1 MNNFNVVEK
10 NWIDMVFENRNK
22 SYGAYQLRNDD
33 SKNTVQA
40 LITGL
45 LFVTLFFL
53 SSFLFKNPIAPN
65 IVNPLVNDDGQ
76 IVTRI
81 IDFPQKPIPVST
93 DEIYGDEK
101 IKDQTVATIKDVI
114 ENIRFV
120 ETNVVS
126 DDKVLSE
133 NLAAQNQFSDNVQ
146 SGQSNIAA
154 SSDGTLN
161 TAGVASGTQNIL
173 SNNINNNVTS
183 GGGSSTNDIVKLVQQ
198 KAKPHEGYE
207 RFIENF
213 VRKFPK
219 NNISASVNEIV
230 VKLKFVVEKDGSFTN
245 IEIVQ
250 DQYNL
255 GADAVKVL
263 KAMPKWEPAKH
274 NGQTVRSSFVLPIKI
289 KVNN

>member
-1 MNNFNVVEK
+1 MNSLNVVEK
-10 NWIDMVFENRNK
+10 KWIDMVFEKRNK

-93 DEIYGDEK
+93 DKIYGDEK

-146 SGQSNIAA
+146 S
-154 SSDGTLN
+154 
-161 TAGVASGTQNIL
+161 
-173 SNNINNNVTS
+173 
-183 GGGSSTNDIVKLVQQ
+183 
-198 KAKPHEGYE
+198 
-207 RFIENF
+207 
-213 VRKFPK
+213 
-219 NNISASVNEIV
+219 
-230 VKLKFVVEKDGSFTN
+230 
-245 IEIVQ
+245 
-250 DQYNL
+250 
-255 GADAVKVL
+255 
-263 KAMPKWEPAKH
+263 
-274 NGQTVRSSFVLPIKI
+274 
-289 KVNN
+289 